1 MCTHQSFKRQKRNAN
16 NNVLKVTHLKENWL
30 SKYIKP
36 LAKLTN
42 AHGHCA
48 LDSIIEAQIQYRSLK
63 TLATVWKR
71 LTSESRS
78 QRWHR

>member
-1 MCTHQSFKRQKRNAN
+1 MCTHQSCERQKRTAN
-16 NNVLKVTHLKENWL
+16 NNVLKVTHLKKDRL

-48 LDSIIEAQIQYRSLK
+48 LDITEAQIEYRSLK
-63 TLATVWKR
+63 TVATVWKR
-71 LTSESRS
+71 LTAESRS